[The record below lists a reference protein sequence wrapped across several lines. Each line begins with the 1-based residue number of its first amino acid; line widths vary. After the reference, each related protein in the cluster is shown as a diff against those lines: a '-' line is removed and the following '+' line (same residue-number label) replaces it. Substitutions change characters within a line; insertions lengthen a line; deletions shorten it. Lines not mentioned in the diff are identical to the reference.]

1 MKYIK
6 IYFYIF
12 FIVVIG
18 NDLSAKIKIKYKIGE
33 EIITNIDIENEKN
46 YLSFLRPN
54 LRKLSNDEMLKIS
67 ENSLKKEII
76 KKKEINN
83 VFKEVNN
90 EKLISGIKETL
101 FKYKKVDNEEELLNI
116 LKNTNIKYEKIIEKM
131 KYEVLWNELIFQKYN
146 SLIKIDEKKLK
157 SELANKMSN
166 NKKYEYNISE
176 ILFEIENN
184 ENLENKYKKILNYI
198 NINDFKDAASRF
210 SISNSGK
217 RGGEIGWIKETLLS
231 ENLSKLLSN
240 MKKNEITKP
249 LKYPNGYLIL
259 RINDKK
265 EMKQL
270 VSLDKELEELIK
282 FEKNRQLNQF
292 SILFYKKL
300 QQNTI
305 INEY

>member
-1 MKYIK
+1 MYL
-6 IYFYIF
+6 YIF
-12 FIVVIG
+12 VLITIG
-18 NDLSAKIKIKYKIGE
+18 NDLSAKIMIKYKIGE
-33 EIITNIDIENEKN
+33 EIITNLDIENEKN
-46 YLSFLRPN
+46 YLNFLRPN
-54 LRKLSNDEMLKIS
+54 LSNLSNNEMLKIS

-83 VFKEVNN
+83 AFKEVNN
-90 EKLISGIKETL
+90 EKLISSIKESL
-101 FKYKKVDNEEELLNI
+101 FKYKKVESEEELLNI
-116 LKNTNIKYEKIIEKM
+116 LKSTNIKYEKIIEKM

-157 SELANKMSN
+157 SELINKMSN

-198 NINDFKDAASRF
+198 KINDFKDAASRF

-217 RGGEIGWIKETLLS
+217 RGGEVGWIKETLLS
-231 ENLSKLLSN
+231 ENLSKLISN
-240 MKKNEITKP
+240 MKKYEITKP

>member
-46 YLSFLRPN
+46 YLTFLRPN

-146 SLIKIDEKKLK
+146 SLIKIDEKKIK
-157 SELANKMSN
+157 IR
-166 NKKYEYNISE
+166 IS
-176 ILFEIENN
+176 
-184 ENLENKYKKILNYI
+184 
-198 NINDFKDAASRF
+198 
-210 SISNSGK
+210 
-217 RGGEIGWIKETLLS
+217 
-231 ENLSKLLSN
+231 
-240 MKKNEITKP
+240 
-249 LKYPNGYLIL
+249 
-259 RINDKK
+259 
-265 EMKQL
+265 
-270 VSLDKELEELIK
+270 
-282 FEKNRQLNQF
+282 
-292 SILFYKKL
+292 
-300 QQNTI
+300 
-305 INEY
+305 